1 MTDLFTK
8 QFKLFSEDAK
18 KEKLMEQEKGKLD
31 DIYGKTFA
39 ADSIH
44 KRAVRHFLLFFKRQ
58 RKICEHSFSLIPS

>member
-8 QFKLFSEDAK
+8 QFTLFSEDAK

-44 KRAVRHFLLFFKRQ
+44 KRADSFAIFYCFLNDKGKYVNIHFL
-58 RKICEHSFSLIPS
+58 